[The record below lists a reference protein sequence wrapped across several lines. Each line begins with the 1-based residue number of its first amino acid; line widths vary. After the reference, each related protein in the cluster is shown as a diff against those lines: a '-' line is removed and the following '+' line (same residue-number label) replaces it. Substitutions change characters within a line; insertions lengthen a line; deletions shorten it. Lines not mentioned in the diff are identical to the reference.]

1 MSTPFED
8 VVALD
13 RCVHEPA
20 RLAIM
25 TALSRVDHAD
35 FVALQSMIGLTRG
48 NLSRHL
54 SRLEEAGFVEITKSF
69 KGKKTCTRARITRK
83 GRESIDQYWAAIKD
97 VELKVQHWG
106 VSDLGLA
113 TAK

>member
-13 RCVHEPA
+13 RCLHEPA

-25 TALSRVDHAD
+25 TALSKVSTAD
-35 FVALQSMIGLTRG
+35 FLALQSMIGLTRG

-69 KGKKTCTRARITRK
+69 KAKKSCTRIRITRE
-83 GRESIDQYWAAIKD
+83 GRQSINQYWTALKA
-97 VELKVQHWG
+97 VERKVQDWG
-106 VSDLGLA
+106 VPDLGLA
-113 TAK
+113 TAQ

>member
-1 MSTPFED
+1 MPTPFED

-25 TALSRVDHAD
+25 TALSRVGHAD
-35 FVALQSMIGLTRG
+35 FVALQVMIGLTRG

-54 SRLEEAGFVEITKSF
+54 SRLEEAGFVEMTKSF
-69 KGKKTCTRARITRK
+69 KARKSCTRIRLTRK
-83 GRESIDQYWAAIKD
+83 GRVSIDQYWAALKNVD
-97 VELKVQHWG
+97 RKVQDWG
-106 VSDLGLA
+106 VPDLGLA